1 MTSRTLAVL
10 PLLLVSATAVSGQKP
25 PASGEAISVHP
36 EARTA
41 IDHLWSPYCPGMM
54 LDVCTSSGGAMMR
67 DSIQRMA
74 DGGMSAE
81 AIVESMLA
89 EYGEQWRAQPLR
101 SGTGLWAWLLPPIVI
116 VVGLGAVALVL
127 ARRRGITQRLTEAPK
142 VAPDDQARLRE
153 ALKELEELEE
163 PVF

>member
-1 MTSRTLAVL
+1 MTSRALAVL
-10 PLLLVSATAVSGQKP
+10 LLLVSVTALSGQKP
-25 PASGEAISVHP
+25 PVSGEAMSVHP
-36 EARTA
+36 EARAA

-74 DGGMSAE
+74 ESGMSSE

-89 EYGEQWRAQPLR
+89 EYGQQWRAEPLR
-101 SGTGLWAWLLPPIVI
+101 SGTGLWAWLLPPVVI
-116 VVGLGAVALVL
+116 VVGLGAVAVVL
-127 ARRRGITQRLTEAPK
+127 ARRRGVTEVVSEAQD
-142 VAPDDQARLRE
+142 VAPDDEARLRA
-153 ALKELEELEE
+153 ALKELEEQEE

>member
-10 PLLLVSATAVSGQKP
+10 LLFFSATALAGQKP

-41 IDHLWSPYCPGMM
+41 IDNLWSPYCPGMM

-67 DSIQRMA
+67 DSIQSMA
-74 DGGMSAE
+74 EGGMSAE

-89 EYGEQWRAQPLR
+89 EYGEQWRAEPLR

-127 ARRRGITQRLTEAPK
+127 ARRRGVTSVGAEPRD
-142 VAPDDQARLRE
+142 VAPDDEARLRN
-153 ALKELEELEE
+153 ALKELEEQEE